1 LRVGEIDKFESLVS
15 PEEPSLAGG
24 ESSAVGVAVEVKL
37 DTTSAF
43 SPPVLVRR
51 FEVDSGWRILVSG
64 VTGSLLEMI
73 PEGLSVSE
81 FRVLVI
87 THYE

>member
-1 LRVGEIDKFESLVS
+1 LRVGEIDKFESLAS
-15 PEEPSLAGG
+15 PGEPYLAGG
-24 ESSAVGVAVEVKL
+24 EGSAVGVAVEVKL

-43 SPPVLVRR
+43 SPPDLVR
-51 FEVDSGWRILVSG
+51 FEVGSGWRVLVSG

-73 PEGLSVSE
+73 PEGLSVLE

-87 THYE
+87 THYG